1 MNNEPFIKQG
11 VVQGETEETPVVTDS
26 DQAVKAAAEVPPPKA
41 GCCGRCGCRRAAL
54 DQEAR

>member
-26 DQAVKAAAEVPPPKA
+26 DQAVKAAAEAQPPRDR
-41 GCCGRCGCRRAAL
+41 CCGRCRCGKTE
-54 DQEAR
+54 EAR

>member
-26 DQAVKAAAEVPPPKA
+26 DQAVKAAAEVQPKA